1 MVPASFARTILE
13 HLPPGAWETGRPDE
27 ASSHDA
33 SGAAVHPHVSPAAPT
48 AARTMDGP
56 KLGTPHCARCGQNGH
71 RTTPDALGRG
81 GCPYPP
87 CPKCGL
93 AMWDF
98 ESCDCSTSADRPP
111 AVADRQASQPAAPV
125 TASAPVAGAPPRN
138 HQIGEITRMTTT
150 KTLLD
155 RVALDTSGLDDL
167 VADIEVPALSTP
179 QRQGDV
185 GIFPRDPLT
194 TAERSQCDAV
204 PGTGVAVVRGES
216 TGGNAHILLADGP
229 VMFGRRDAGVLI
241 GILDVPEESTA
252 HLIHTEE
259 HSAISIAPGT
269 YRVHGKREQADEIR
283 RVAD

>member
-1 MVPASFARTILE
+1 MVPASFARQILDR
-13 HLPPGAWETGRPDE
+13 LPLDGRETGRPGE

-33 SGAAVHPHVSPAAPT
+33 PGAAVHSITLPV
-48 AARTMDGP
+48 G
-56 KLGTPHCARCGQNGH
+56 HCNPGYSRASGDRC
-71 RTTPDALGRG
+71 
-81 GCPYPP
+81 
-87 CPKCGL
+87 
-93 AMWDF
+93 W
-98 ESCDCSTSADRPP
+98 ADRPKAAGRWGHCSAVLKP
-111 AVADRQASQPAAPV
+111 DQIDLGLCNYCASHLLGTVPPTVADRQASQPAAPV